1 LLAQQNWIFAT
12 LAPMIQSMTGF
23 GKSQLMLG
31 SKTITIDIRTLNSKQ
46 FDLNLRIPSFL
57 REQEGLIRN
66 RLNQELERG
75 KVDIHFSVKSN
86 NGLNA
91 TGINIDVI
99 EKRFAALLP
108 TIERL
113 GVSADALFSEIMRM
127 PDVVS
132 EEEQALEDS
141 EWKEIESA
149 LILALAEVNVF
160 RSDEGKGLAKEL
172 LMRVDEIEKSLE
184 LVASCENE
192 RMESVRLRLKQKIDE
207 MLQQNAG
214 SENRFEEEMI
224 YFLEKLDI
232 SEEKQRLSTH
242 CNYFRDVINEPKS
255 NGRKLNFISQEMG
268 REINTIGSK
277 ANHAGMQKL
286 VVLMKD
292 ELEKIKEQLNNV
304 L

>member
-86 NGLNA
+86 SGLSA

>member
-1 LLAQQNWIFAT
+1 
-12 LAPMIQSMTGF
+12 MTGF

-31 SKTITIDIRTLNSKQ
+31 SKTITIDIRTLNSKL
-46 FDLNLRIPSFL
+46 FDLNLRIPSLL

-66 RLNQELERG
+66 KLNQELERG
-75 KVDIHFSVKSN
+75 KIDVHFSIKTS
-86 NGLNA
+86 NGLGSA
-91 TGINIDVI
+91 GINTDVI
-99 EKRFAALLP
+99 EKRFASLMP
-108 TIERL
+108 TLQRL
-113 GVSADALFSEIMRM
+113 GVSSDALFTEIMRM
-127 PDVVS
+127 PDVIS
-132 EEEQALEDS
+132 EEEHSLEDS
-141 EWKEIESA
+141 EWNEIEIA
-149 LILALAEVNVF
+149 LIQALAEVNVF
-160 RSDEGKGLAKEL
+160 RSDEGLGLAKEL
-172 LMRVDEIEKSLE
+172 LMRVDEIEKSLD
-184 LVASCENE
+184 LVATCENE
-192 RMESVRLRLKQKIDE
+192 RMENVRLRLKQKIDE
-207 MLQQNAG
+207 LHQQNSG

-242 CNYFRDVINEPKS
+242 CKYFRDVVNEPKS

>member
-1 LLAQQNWIFAT
+1 
-12 LAPMIQSMTGF
+12 MTGF

-57 REQEGLIRN
+57 REQEGFIRN
-66 RLNQELERG
+66 KLNQELERG

-86 NGLNA
+86 NGLSA

-99 EKRFAALLP
+99 EKRFAVLLP
-108 TIERL
+108 TVERL

-127 PDVVS
+127 PDVIS

-149 LILALAEVNVF
+149 LILALADVNVF

-184 LVASCENE
+184 LVASCEKE
-192 RMESVRLRLKQKIDE
+192 RMESVRLRLRQKIDE

>member
-1 LLAQQNWIFAT
+1 
-12 LAPMIQSMTGF
+12 MTGF

-86 NGLNA
+86 NGLSA

-99 EKRFAALLP
+99 EKRFAVLYPA
-108 TIERL
+108 IERL

-127 PDVVS
+127 PDVIS

-172 LMRVDEIEKSLE
+172 LMRLDEIEKLLE